1 MSVKKNLALTLLWLC
16 CFQLFGAVRLPKL
29 VSDGMVLQRDAAV
42 KIWGWADAG
51 EAVSVTFRD
60 TVFET
65 TTGDS
70 GIWAIHLSPLKAG
83 GPYSMTIAGTNSIT
97 IRDILVGDVWLCS
110 GQSNMELNLARASP
124 LYPEE
129 IAKSENPFIRYFE
142 VPKRYDFNTPQQEI
156 PGGQWISINPQTI
169 LKCSAVAYFFAL
181 DLYEKYQIPIGLIN
195 ASLGGSPVEAWI
207 SEGPLKAFPEYYNE
221 ALRFRDPQLI
231 RSIETQNRERSKQWY
246 SALWSLDE
254 GYRNPD
260 TPWFSQKLQVEH
272 WSEMDIP
279 GYWANEALGPVHG
292 AVWFRKE
299 ITLGVDASG
308 APAKLL
314 LGRIVDADSV
324 FVNGVLVGTT
334 SYQYPPRRYEIPAG
348 LLKAGAN
355 TLVIRVIN
363 SGGKGGFV
371 PDKPYSLTVA
381 GKTIDLKGPWKYKL
395 GAEMPALEPEV
406 FIRWKPLGLFNAMI
420 APVVNY
426 RIKGVIWYQGESNA
440 ERPNDY
446 LALFSAMITDWRAHW
461 RQPDLPFL
469 YVQLANF
476 LEARAQPVQSNWA
489 LLREAQL
496 KALVLPHTGM
506 AVTIDI
512 GEWNDIHPLNKKD
525 VGQRLSLVAQK
536 VAYGNEQVVSSGPL
550 YQSMKIQGDTI
561 ELSFKNTGS
570 GLVSR
575 DGQPLAQFAIAGSD
589 GVFVWAN
596 ARILENKVLVWSNL
610 VSQPRAVR
618 YAWAD
623 NPEGANLYNQEGL
636 PASPFRTDQ

>member
-1 MSVKKNLALTLLWLC
+1 MVFKKNLALALLCLGCFHLC
-16 CFQLFGAVRLPKL
+16 AAVRLPKL
-29 VSDGMVLQRDAAV
+29 VSDGMVLQRDATV
-42 KIWGWADAG
+42 NIWGWADAQ
-51 EAVSVTFRD
+51 EAVSVTFRG

-65 TTGDS
+65 KADDS
-70 GIWAIHLSPLKAG
+70 GTWTVRLSPLEAG
-83 GPYSMTIAGTNSIT
+83 GPYTMTIAGTNSIT

-129 IAKSENPFIRYFE
+129 IAHSENPFIRYFE
-142 VPKRYDFNTPQQEI
+142 VPKRYDFNAPQQEI
-156 PGGQWISINPQTI
+156 PGGQWISINPETI

-181 DLYEKYQIPIGLIN
+181 DLFEKYNIPIGLIN

-207 SEGPLKAFPEYYNE
+207 SEDALKAFPEHFSE
-221 ALRFRDPQLI
+221 ALRFRNPELI
-231 RSIETQNRERSKQWY
+231 HTIETQNRARSAQWY
-246 SALWSLDE
+246 ATLWSQDA

-260 TPWFSQKLQVEH
+260 TPWFSLALPEEN
-272 WSEMDIP
+272 WPEMDIP
-279 GYWANEALGPVHG
+279 GYWADGALGAVHG

-299 ITLGVDASG
+299 ITLGADAVG
-308 APAKLL
+308 APGKLL

-348 LLKAGAN
+348 LLKAGTN

-381 GKTIDLKGPWKYKL
+381 GNTIDLKGPWQYKL
-395 GAEMPALEPEV
+395 GAVMPALKPEV

-420 APVVNY
+420 APIVNY

-440 ERPNDY
+440 DRPETY
-446 LALFSAMITDWRAHW
+446 QALFATMITDWRAHW

-476 LEARAQPVQSNWA
+476 MEARPQPGQSNWA

-496 KALVLPHTGM
+496 KTLALPHTGM

-512 GEWNDIHPLNKKD
+512 GEWNDIHPLNKKT
-525 VGQRLSLVAQK
+525 VGRRLALAAQK
-536 VAYGNEQVVSSGPL
+536 VAYGNVLVVSSGPI
-550 YQSMKIQGDTI
+550 YQSMKIQGDTL
-561 ELSFKNTGS
+561 ELSFLSTGS
-570 GLVSR
+570 GLVAR

-596 ARILENKVLVWSNL
+596 ACIAENKVLVWSD
-610 VSQPRAVR
+610 SISKPRAVR

-623 NPEGANLYNQEGL
+623 NPQGANLYNQEGL
-636 PASPFRTDQ
+636 PASPFRADQ